1 MKKLYLTTIA
11 LVLSIS
17 VQAQEKLSINE
28 LINILIENNYSI
40 KMADL
45 QTQKAQ
51 NDHNIS
57 PMLPT
62 LSATARQSQST
73 VGTTT
78 NTLGAGA
85 NLNWQLFNGLA
96 MFAEYNRNKT
106 LLEVSQLN
114 QLATLED
121 LVRQVINNY
130 YLIVS
135 LDSRAKVARELIK
148 VSQRR
153 YADAELRYKLKSYS
167 RLEMTLAKSDLNT
180 DSTFLIRQLESL
192 DLAYI
197 SLNSLLNL
205 DNSKRGYI
213 QDTITISETMD
224 RQLISDL
231 VQNRNTEILLAE
243 KGVQISDLDLRLAK
257 AAAYPTLDFTA
268 GYNYNAVN
276 ERPAESFKSSNGLNW
291 GFTIGIKIFDAMKI
305 QRSINNSRINQNI
318 SNISKLDVI
327 SNVTAAFDNQ
337 YVNYINNLQLI
348 DLETENSEAMRFN
361 LDIAYDR
368 YKLGDL
374 SGIDFRTI
382 QQQYLSAVDRKI
394 NALYLAKSSEISLK
408 ALAGIIIER
417 K

>member
-1 MKKLYLTTIA
+1 MKKLFIA
-11 LVLSIS
+11 TAAFMLSAS
-17 VQAQEKLSINE
+17 VQAQQKLSIDE
-28 LINILIENNYSI
+28 LVNILIENNYSI
-40 KMADL
+40 KIAD
-45 QTQKAQ
+45 QQNNQAQ
-51 NDHNIS
+51 NNFNIS

-78 NTLGAGA
+78 NTLGVGA
-85 NLNWQLFNGLA
+85 NLNWQLFDGLA
-96 MFAEYNRNKT
+96 MFSEYNKNKT

-114 QLATLED
+114 KLATLED
-121 LVRQVINNY
+121 LVRQVVNHY

-180 DSTFLIRQLESL
+180 DSTYLIRQLESL

-197 SLNSLLNL
+197 TLNNILNL
-205 DNSKRGYI
+205 ESDRRDYI
-213 QDTITISETMD
+213 NDTIIMAEQLDKSTM
-224 RQLISDL
+224 SNL
-231 VQNRNTEILLAE
+231 VKERNTEILLAD
-243 KGVQISDLDLRLAK
+243 KGVEISDLNLRLAK
-257 AAAYPTLDFTA
+257 AAAYPTIDFSA

-276 ERPAESFKSSNGLNW
+276 ERPAESFKSSNGINW
-291 GFTIGIKIFDAMKI
+291 GFTIGVKIFDAMRV
-305 QRSINNSRINQNI
+305 QRTINNSRIDQNI
-318 SNISKLDVI
+318 SSISQESVVTSVI
-327 SNVTAAFDNQ
+327 SSFNSQ

-348 DLETENSEAMRFN
+348 DFEAENSEAMRFN

-368 YKLGDL
+368 YQLGDL
-374 SGIDFRTI
+374 SGIDFRNI
-382 QQQYLSAVDRKI
+382 QQQYLSAEDRKI